1 MKLVITTPISITVDA
16 DDVNY
21 VRAEDETGPPFGI
34 FPGHAD
40 FITTLTVSVITWKNG
55 EDRQHH
61 VAVGGGVLIVR
72 EGRFIEVVT
81 REAVGEDTLEA
92 LGEAVLERMRAETRR
107 VESYRFASAS
117 LEIAALRQ
125 LQELSDDGTRPNG
138 PRIARAGN
146 DRQARRVVEQG
157 TRR

>member
-21 VRAEDETGPPFGI
+21 VRAEDETGAFGI

-72 EGRFIEVVT
+72 EGRFVEVVT

-92 LGEAVLERMRAETRR
+92 LGEAVLERMRAETRQG
-107 VESYRFASAS
+107 ESYRFASAS
-117 LEIAALRQ
+117 LEVAALRQ
-125 LQELSDDGTRPNG
+125 LQNYLATGHGRMVQGSPAPAMT
-138 PRIARAGN
+138 ARL
-146 DRQARRVVEQG
+146 EE
-157 TRR
+157 